1 MNNVKGKQIYD
12 ATIKLPSKLLIS
24 GPSNVG
30 KSRFTF
36 NLLRHRDRLFGENAF
51 ESIFYFFGKWNSG
64 ISDLQTWSQD
74 ENINLHL
81 IEGLESFDL
90 EDLVDINNRP
100 VLIIFDDLM
109 EQVLQPEF
117 TKLFTMHSHHN
128 NISVVLIVQDFFF
141 SGGGSKSS
149 SARVIITRNCNYYV
163 LFDSP
168 LDNQTPLMIGKKVL
182 PGYSKTF
189 MAIFQHACKNYRY
202 LLIDGSLETDSK
214 LRFRTNLFDKAQTVY
229 ILD

>member
-1 MNNVKGKQIYD
+1 MESKVIYD
-12 ATIKLPSKLLIS
+12 ATIKTPCKIIIS

-30 KSRFTF
+30 KSKFTF
-36 NLLRHRDRLFGENAF
+36 NLLKHRDSLFGENAF
-51 ESIFYFFGKWNSG
+51 ASIYYFYGKPNKG
-64 ISDLQTWSQD
+64 ISELRAWSER
-74 ENINLHL
+74 ENVNLYL
-81 IEGLESFDL
+81 IEGLESFDIN
-90 EDLVDINNRP
+90 EIIDIKNQH

-117 TKLFTMHSHHN
+117 TSLFTMHSHHS

-141 SGGGSKSS
+141 NGGGKSS
-149 SARVIITRNCNYYV
+149 SSRVIITRNCDYYV

-182 PGYSKTF
+182 PGSSKTF
-189 MAIFQHACKNYRY
+189 MAIFKHACKNYRY

-214 LRFRTNLFDKAQTVY
+214 IRFRTNLFDKVQHVY
-229 ILD
+229 ILE